1 LGYFWFERQVSAY
14 FLGLL
19 LLEFNAYNGHFI
31 VINKVSEFSTM
42 MIDHSTLSQ
51 ARAAAL
57 KTSQAFIPTATSLV
71 SYQSNGKLLIIGEA
85 SQAIPLAKQLSL
97 YLECA
102 VILPEHSPCDYV
114 QVAAIP
120 IARGKVQKISGY
132 LGCYYVELI
141 VNDQVYNPA
150 ILFNGHHESIDL
162 ILDLTEPPY
171 LKQEIFPVGYYAPNG
186 NAAVVATLLQELPE
200 MMGQFDKP
208 KFFNYD
214 PNICAH
220 GRSGQVGCTLCLTAC
235 PTEAIQ
241 SQGEHIAVNPH
252 LCQGAGSCASV
263 CPTGAL
269 TYNYPSLADTL
280 NQLRQLLNAFFEHG
294 GEQAR
299 VIFYSREKTESMV
312 ELMDLLPPYFL
323 PFAVAEIGSVG
334 IELILST
341 LAYGAEQV
349 ILLSDN
355 HTPPM
360 VMDVLSTQL
369 SYIQPLLMAMDY
381 PVAMVKLQ
389 PWQNDFIQLSTH
401 LQKTVIFPN
410 IKRVAYA
417 GLNEKRTL
425 LRLAITHLYQQAK
438 QHPSEVTLPQGAPF
452 GEIQVDVARCTLCMA
467 CVSQCPCAALSDG
480 GDVPLLKF
488 NESACVQCGLCQASC
503 PEEAITLSARYLFS
517 PELRMTPRIINETQP
532 FHCIDCGKP
541 FATQLMINRM
551 QSKLKDHW
559 MFQGDGIRKLQLCE
573 NCRVKVMFNE

>member
-1 LGYFWFERQVSAY
+1 M
-14 FLGLL
+14 
-19 LLEFNAYNGHFI
+19 
-31 VINKVSEFSTM
+31 T
-42 MIDHSTLSQ
+42 IDSSTLSQ
-51 ARAAAL
+51 ARTAAL
-57 KTSQAFIPTATSLV
+57 KASQAFIPTATSLV
-71 SYQSNGKLLIIGEA
+71 SYQSSGKLLIIGTVD
-85 SQAIPLAKQLSL
+85 QAIPLAKQLSL

-102 VILPEHSPCDYV
+102 IILPEHSPNDYV
-114 QVAAIP
+114 QMSAIP
-120 IARGKVQKISGY
+120 MTRGKVQKISGY
-132 LGCYYVELI
+132 LGHYYVELM
-141 VNDQVYNPA
+141 VNNQAYNPA
-150 ILFNGHHESIDL
+150 ILFNGHHEFIDL
-162 ILDLTEPPY
+162 ILDLTEPPH

-186 NAAVVATLLQELPE
+186 NEAIVAALLQELPD

-252 LCQGAGSCASV
+252 LCQGAGSCTSV

-280 NQLRQLLNAFFEHG
+280 NQLRQLLSTFFEHG

-299 VIFYSREKTESMV
+299 VIFYSRDKAESMA
-312 ELMDLLPPYFL
+312 ELTNLLPPYFL

-334 IELILST
+334 IDLMLST
-341 LAYGAEQV
+341 LAYGAQQI
-349 ILLSDN
+349 ILLSDDQ
-355 HTPPM
+355 TTPM
-360 VMDVLSTQL
+360 VIDVLNKQC
-369 SYIQPLLMAMDY
+369 SYIQPLLTAMGY

-389 PWQNDFIQLSTH
+389 LWQNDLMQLSTH
-401 LQKTVIFPN
+401 LQEPVILPN
-410 IKRVAYA
+410 IKRVTYA

-438 QHPSEVTLPQGAPF
+438 QHPSEVALPQGAPF
-452 GEIQVDVARCTLCMA
+452 GEIQVDVLRCTLCMA

-480 GDVPLLKF
+480 GEVPLLKF

-517 PELRMTPRIINETQP
+517 SELRMTPRIINETQP

-559 MFQGDGIRKLQLCE
+559 MFQGDGIRKLQMCE
-573 NCRVKVMFNE
+573 NCRVKVMFNEQA